1 MTKIAVLGAGS
12 WGTALANTAAENGH
26 DVRLWTHNTDQA
38 EEINT
43 QHTNTKYL
51 PQAKLIDK
59 LMATSNMALA
69 VSDVEIVLS
78 VVPTKAVRE
87 VAKQLGEVLKKQSH
101 TVILAHATKGLEQD
115 TYKRISEM
123 LAEEVPALYR
133 SALVVV
139 SGPSHAEDV
148 IKHDLTAVS
157 IASSDE
163 SAARLLQKVLS
174 NNTFRAYTN
183 DDLLGSE
190 LFAALKNIVA
200 IGSGALIGLGYGA
213 NAQAALLTRSL
224 VEMRALGLAMGAKE
238 KTLYEL
244 AGIGDLIVTGMSP
257 NSRNYRA
264 GLGLGQGK
272 TLEQVE
278 SDMGMV
284 IEGVNTTKAV
294 YDFAQDYKVDMPI
307 TVAIYQVL
315 YENKPIREAISDLM
329 GRPLKSED

>member
-1 MTKIAVLGAGS
+1 MTKLAVLGAGS

-26 DVRLWTHNTDQA
+26 DVRLWTHNPAQA

-43 QHTNTKYL
+43 QHTNGKYL
-51 PQAKLIDK
+51 PQAELTSS
-59 LMATSNMALA
+59 LAATSDMAQA
-69 VSDVEIVLS
+69 VADVDIVLS

-87 VAKQLGEVLKKQSH
+87 VAKQLADVLVKQQQP
-101 TVILAHATKGLEQD
+101 VVLAHATKGLEQG

-123 LAEEVPALYR
+123 LAEEVPATYR

-148 IKHDLTAVS
+148 IRHDLTAVS
-157 IASSDE
+157 IGSSDE
-163 SAARLLQKVLS
+163 HAAQLLQAVLS
-174 NNTFRAYTN
+174 NQTFRAYTN
-183 DDLLGSE
+183 HDLLGSE

-238 KTLYEL
+238 ETLYEL

-264 GLGLGQGK
+264 GMGLGTGK
-272 TLEQVE
+272 TLEQVTE
-278 SDMGMV
+278 EMGMV

-294 YDFAQDYKVDMPI
+294 YDFAQTYHVAMPI
-307 TVAIYQVL
+307 TEAIYQVL
-315 YENKPIREAISDLM
+315 YEEKPLPQAISDLM
-329 GRPLKSED
+329 ARPLKSED

>member
-26 DVRLWTHNTDQA
+26 DVYLWSHKEEQVN
-38 EEINT
+38 EINT
-43 QHTNTKYL
+43 HHTNKKYL
-51 PQAKLIDK
+51 PNANLSSNIR
-59 LMATSNMALA
+59 ATYDMKIA
-69 VSDVEIVLS
+69 VDQSEIVLS

-87 VAKQLGEVLKKQSH
+87 VSQRLNEVLRQLNHK
-101 TVILAHATKGLEQD
+101 VILAHATKGLEQG

-123 LAEEVPALYR
+123 LEEEIDASYR
-133 SALVVV
+133 TSLVVV

-157 IASSDE
+157 IASSDLR
-163 SAARLLQKVLS
+163 AAKLLQTVLS
-174 NNTFRAYTN
+174 NDSFRAYTN
-183 DDLLGSE
+183 NDLLGSE
-190 LFAALKNIVA
+190 LFAALKNIIA

-213 NAQAALLTRSL
+213 NAQAALITRSL
-224 VEMRALGLAMGAKE
+224 VEMRQLGVAMGAQE

-264 GLGLGQGK
+264 GVGLGQGK
-272 TLEQVE
+272 SLQEV
-278 SDMGMV
+278 SRDMGMV

-294 YDFAQDYKVDMPI
+294 YDFAQQHQIDMPI
-307 TVAIYQVL
+307 TTAIYQVL
-315 YENKPIREAISDLM
+315 YENKALKEAIDDLM
-329 GRPLKSED
+329 QRPLKSED